1 MDQFKSVI
9 ERYLAGNA
17 TRDEQLKL
25 LEALRSGSLSRD
37 YFEFEKKVWEESQA
51 KSFSIKEW
59 EAWMNVRRKIEQS
72 TQHLQTPKMWMR
84 IYKVASV
91 IAILLT
97 ASIAV
102 GIYSFNKQ
110 RVFVSTQPGQNLNIL
125 LPDNTHVIL
134 NSSSSLEYN
143 PLAFVFTRCVNLN
156 GEAYFDVS
164 KNKIK
169 PFFVN
174 SNDLSIKV
182 LGTRFNVSAYDD
194 SDKYSVVL
202 EEGSVKVCLHSKI
215 KCTYTLKPG
224 QKAELLK
231 GSENWEVNTVN
242 TRLYTSWTEGVLY
255 FYDSSFIDLAKNME
269 RRYGIKIEI
278 DDPVVKDFIL
288 STTIRNESLEQILDL
303 IQKVLPVKIAKKNN
317 DIIISLDQK
326 RYQIYQLKEKK
337 NPL

>member
-59 EAWMNVRRKIEQS
+59 EAWMNVRKKIEQS

-182 LGTRFNVSAYDD
+182 LGTRFNVTAYHD

-202 EEGSVKVCLHSKI
+202 EEGVVKVCSHSNNN
-215 KCTYTLKPG
+215 CTVTLKPG
-224 QKAELLK
+224 QKVDLYK
-231 GSENWEVNTVN
+231 GLSNWNIEFVN
-242 TRLYTSWTEGVLY
+242 TRLYTSWTEGILY
-255 FYDSSFIDLAKNME
+255 FYDSSFIDMALMMQ
-269 RRYGIKIEI
+269 RRYGVHIEVTDPKIRTFVI
-278 DDPVVKDFIL
+278 
-288 STTIRNESLEQILDL
+288 STTIRNEPLEQVLDL
-303 IQKVLPVKIAKKNN
+303 IQKVLPVEIHYDQPN
-317 DIIISLDQK
+317 IVISLDEA
-326 RYQIYQLKEKK
+326 RYEKYRGK
-337 NPL
+337 LN